1 MPPPLPIKNIMI
13 IKIKKVKKEV
23 KGPSVNIN
31 DTSPRIEVFC
41 LNVCLVYI

>member
-23 KGPSVNIN
+23 RDKKSSNTDLLKVRL
-31 DTSPRIEVFC
+31 SSRE
-41 LNVCLVYI
+41 